1 MSASIFSYVVRHDS
15 GFAPNP
21 FHGYCTLA
29 TCKPDIRKTA
39 QVGDWIVGTG
49 SASQEIK
56 RGGFIVHA
64 MRVTEILSTSDYWHD
79 ERFNKKK
86 PQLNGS
92 WMHASGDNIY
102 YPTGANSWGQLNS
115 YHSNNDGSA
124 KVEHIERDTGVQ
136 RILVSDRFVYF
147 GAEGPQLPSRFQTG
161 GNFQVVKAGRGHAR
175 AKSTAVIEE
184 FDKWFSTLPHRG
196 FVGKPWDWKNRL

>member
-1 MSASIFSYVVRHDS
+1 MSASIFSYVVRYDS

-29 TCKPDIRKTA
+29 TCKPSIRKTA

-49 SASQEIK
+49 SASKEIR

-64 MRVTEILSTSDYWHD
+64 MRVTEILSTSDYWQD
-79 ERFNKKK
+79 KRFNKKK

-102 YPTGANSWGQLNS
+102 YPTGANKWGQLSS
-115 YHSNNDGSA
+115 YHSSTDGSA
-124 KVEHIERDTGVQ
+124 KEGHIKRDTGVQ
-136 RILVSDRFVYF
+136 RILVSNRFVYF
-147 GAEGPQLPSRFQTG
+147 GAEGPQLPACFQAG
-161 GNFQVVKAGRGHAR
+161 GNFQVVKVGIGNAR
-175 AKSTAVIEE
+175 ERSTTVITE
-184 FDKWFSTLPHRG
+184 FGKWFNTLPQHG
-196 FVGKPWDWKNRL
+196 FVGKPWDWINRP